1 MLRSLV
7 RSIASSSATAA
18 ESTAAQLSCSR
29 TFASKNSK
37 SPASKGNTSKSKFD
51 PKSKTK
57 PKPEE
62 ITNVVDDLVSDFLEE
77 DVRARRLAEDEN
89 NKSLDVGPN
98 GRPLFTSTASLTELT
113 RKDTCSYMKFRYIY
127 IYILSVNCFLK
138 FINSTVRLIIFI
150 NMRSF

>member
-7 RSIASSSATAA
+7 RSIASSSATAV

-62 ITNVVDDLVSDFLEE
+62 ITNVIDDLVSDFLEE

-89 NKSLDVGPN
+89 NKSLGVGPN

-113 RKDTCSYMKFRYIY
+113 RKDT
-127 IYILSVNCFLK
+127 
-138 FINSTVRLIIFI
+138 STQVPEKPRH
-150 NMRSF
+150 